1 MIIDTLSKI
10 NCATL
15 SPRASQICFL
25 SFCSLRMPGVG
36 VGCKESF
43 CTHICE
49 FSAHKILSHVH
60 PFILP
65 QGDLGLDINYEAYTS
80 YGAISYFRS

>member
-15 SPRASQICFL
+15 SPRVSQICFL

-36 VGCKESF
+36 VGCKESS

-49 FSAHKILSHVH
+49 FSAHKILSHMH
-60 PFILP
+60 PFILS
-65 QGDLGLDINYEAYTS
+65 QGDLGLDINYEAYTL
-80 YGAISYFRS
+80 YGKISHFR

>member
-36 VGCKESF
+36 VGRKESS

-49 FSAHKILSHVH
+49 FSAHKIFSHMH
-60 PFILP
+60 PFILS
-65 QGDLGLDINYEAYTS
+65 QGNLGLDINYEACTL
-80 YGAISYFRS
+80 YGTILHFR

>member
-36 VGCKESF
+36 VGYKESF

-49 FSAHKILSHVH
+49 FSAHKILSHMH
-60 PFILP
+60 PFILS
-65 QGDLGLDINYEAYTS
+65 QGDLGLNINYEAYTL
-80 YGAISYFRS
+80 YGTILYFR